1 VSVKPEGSP
10 NISRLAGII
19 TSENYKELLKEV
31 KNVSTRSVERIVARH
46 SPGENYFD
54 TIKPIFL
61 RTASSEG
68 KSPEMGNRESGKI
81 FTAGAGSRK
90 RDFSSAGNTSSDLP
104 REDKES
110 KNSAEY
116 SKRFFLKQKYKL
128 RFAVDPEFLKKLKK
142 IKSLLSTKYPNGINL
157 EQVFDILM
165 DEYLERRSPERR
177 IERREKRESSQKRKT
192 KYVSKDNRKRRKENS
207 GHRTRDIPAAVRDEV
222 YRRDKGRCSFV
233 GRNGRRCGSTW
244 NLQIDHIVPFARGG
258 DNSPCNLR
266 LLCERHNRLEAERAY
281 GKDFMR
287 KYIRKE

>member
-1 VSVKPEGSP
+1 DP
-10 NISRLAGII
+10 AG
-19 TSENYKELLKEV
+19 TAETDTRADNAEV
-31 KNVSTRSVERIVARH
+31 K
-46 SPGENYFD
+46 
-54 TIKPIFL
+54 
-61 RTASSEG
+61 
-68 KSPEMGNRESGKI
+68 
-81 FTAGAGSRK
+81 
-90 RDFSSAGNTSSDLP
+90 
-104 REDKES
+104 
-110 KNSAEY
+110 
-116 SKRFFLKQKYKL
+116 QKFKL
-128 RFAVDPEFLKKLKK
+128 EFMVNPEFLKKVEE
-142 IKSLLSTKYPNGINL
+142 IRSELSRKYPAGVSF
-157 EQVFDILM
+157 EILFNIVM
-165 DEYLERRSPERR
+165 DEYLKRHGPERR
-177 IERREKRESSQKRKT
+177 IKRREKRKSSKKRKP